1 MSAVVSVSAPAPQ
14 PEPVDSSAARKRRRE
29 ILSTQRQTTMEDL
42 SVVTPAVAIAAVLA
56 TPVSSD
62 DEATLAAPARKCR
75 RVSDFAEDV
84 LSVVPS
90 VVVSSPM
97 DIPRT
102 VTTKKNINNG
112 SNNNSHKK
120 PQMKYDPDVPMTKE
134 EAAVWRRE
142 QRRKRNRES
151 AALSRQ
157 RQRDRIADLE
167 VEVADWKNKVD
178 SIMDRIKKLEDVSG
192 IDSRTLV
199 PTPAPFAPGVADL
212 DLAGL
217 AADLE
222 AATAAAAANT
232 AAAFVPGPF
241 SSKFVSPPGSPGHS
255 SSSSLAEAS
264 PFASADI
271 LSVADAVVDQVLGGA
286 VFEQEH
292 SDKMISRHAAS

>member
-1 MSAVVSVSAPAPQ
+1 MSTVVAVSVPALQ
-14 PEPVDSSAARKRRRE
+14 PEHVDTSAARKRRRE
-29 ILSTQRQTTMEDL
+29 ILASQRQTMEA
-42 SVVTPAVAIAAVLA
+42 SMTACPAVLA

-62 DEATLAAPARKCR
+62 DEATLAPVRKFR
-75 RVSDFAEDV
+75 RVSDFDDV

-90 VVVSSPM
+90 VVVSAPVAIDRS
-97 DIPRT
+97 
-102 VTTKKNINNG
+102 VGSKK
-112 SNNNSHKK
+112 SSYKK

-167 VEVADWKNKVD
+167 VEVADWKLKVD
-178 SIMDRIKKLEDVSG
+178 SIMDRIKKLEEASG

-199 PTPAPFAPGVADL
+199 PPVPFAPDVADL

-222 AATAAAAANT
+222 AATAAAAAT
-232 AAAFVPGPF
+232 VASGPY
-241 SSKFVSPPGSPGHS
+241 SSQFVSPPVSPGHS
-255 SSSSLAEAS
+255 SFVSSSPAEAS
-264 PFASADI
+264 PISSADI
-271 LSVADAVVDQVLGGA
+271 QSVANAVVDQVLGGG

>member
-1 MSAVVSVSAPAPQ
+1 MSAVVSVTAPAPH

-42 SVVTPAVAIAAVLA
+42 SFVTPAVAIAAAVFA

-75 RVSDFAEDV
+75 RVSDFAEEEDV

-102 VTTKKNINNG
+102 VTTKKII
-112 SNNNSHKK
+112 NNNSKK

-178 SIMDRIKKLEDVSG
+178 SIMDRIKKLEVVSG

-212 DLAGL
+212 DLVGL

-222 AATAAAAANT
+222 AATAAAAA
-232 AAAFVPGPF
+232 APSPF

-271 LSVADAVVDQVLGGA
+271 QSVADAVVDQVLGGA

>member
-1 MSAVVSVSAPAPQ
+1 MSAVVAVPVPAPQ

-29 ILSTQRQTTMEDL
+29 ILASQRQTMEA
-42 SVVTPAVAIAAVLA
+42 SIMSPCAVMA

-62 DEATLAAPARKCR
+62 DEATTAPARKCR
-75 RVSDFAEDV
+75 RVSDFADDV

-90 VVVSSPM
+90 FVVSAPVGIACPVS
-97 DIPRT
+97 
-102 VTTKKNINNG
+102 TKKN
-112 SNNNSHKK
+112 SSAKK

-167 VEVADWKNKVD
+167 IEVADWKNKVD
-178 SIMDRIKKLEDVSG
+178 SIMDRIKKLEDASG

-199 PTPAPFAPGVADL
+199 PSVPFVPEVADL

-217 AADLE
+217 AADLQ
-222 AATAAAAANT
+222 AATAAAAT
-232 AAAFVPGPF
+232 ADLAPF
-241 SSKFVSPPGSPGHS
+241 SSKFVSPPVSPGHS
-255 SSSSLAEAS
+255 TFASSLDEDS
-264 PFASADI
+264 PIASADI
-271 LSVADAVVDQVLGGA
+271 QSVANAVVDQVLGGG